1 MLCACAG
8 QGLADRR
15 QAHPAAR
22 RLQPEQAAQRRRDT
36 DRAAAVGGM
45 GHRQA
50 ARRHD
55 GRGAARR
62 SAGREVGTPRVY
74 GRTAECGL
82 RRRRQSQ
89 FAGVG
94 AADDHQAGTPQARDR
109 GAVVRGH
116 RFLGEESRPQ
126 GRRRT
131 GTIGHQL
138 LDDIG
143 HALERPLA
151 RRRDRFLQE
160 RAFIEIGDGVQ
171 RSIEGAKL
179 VQRAVQKVAR
189 AELACLDQL
198 GDGERIQ
205 RREEILHRLSSA
217 NARG

>member
-1 MLCACAG
+1 
-8 QGLADRR
+8 
-15 QAHPAAR
+15 
-22 RLQPEQAAQRRRDT
+22 
-36 DRAAAVGGM
+36 M

-62 SAGREVGTPRVY
+62 SAGREVGAPRIY

-82 RRRRQSQ
+82 RRRRQPQ
-89 FAGVG
+89 LAGVG
-94 AADDHQAGTPQARDR
+94 AADDHQAGTPQACYRS
-109 GAVVRGH
+109 AVIRGH
-116 RFLGEESRPQ
+116 RFLGEESRAQ

-143 HALERPLA
+143 HALEGPLA

-160 RAFIEIGDGVQ
+160 RAVVEIGDGVQ
-171 RSIEGAKL
+171 RCIEDAKL
-179 VQRAVQKVAR
+179 VQRAVQKLAC
-189 AELACLDQL
+189 AKLACLDQL

-205 RREEILHRLSSA
+205 RREQILHRLSSA
-217 NARG
+217 NARGWPRQRRRRSARDRSRRVDRCRHSGPD